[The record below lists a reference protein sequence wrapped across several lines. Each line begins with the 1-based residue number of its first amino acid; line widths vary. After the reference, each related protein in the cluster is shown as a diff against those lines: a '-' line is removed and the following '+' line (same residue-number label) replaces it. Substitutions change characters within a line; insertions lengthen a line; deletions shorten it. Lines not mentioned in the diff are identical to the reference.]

1 MLAQRYLASLLMS
14 LFVPTEQYASYN
26 QTDLPLHGLARAT
39 TSFCA
44 YIGYRT
50 NISAFHVQTYIL
62 SLPSLRPS
70 SYVKKIACCTK
81 GSIRFL

>member
-1 MLAQRYLASLLMS
+1 MQATTK
-14 LFVPTEQYASYN
+14 PTYR
-26 QTDLPLHGLARAT
+26 LHGLARAT

-70 SYVKKIACCTK
+70 SYVKK
-81 GSIRFL
+81 